1 MTKKKVDK
9 TTELIVSYGTEMID
23 TRFVIKVSIFDNGVN
38 PKSIMIVV
46 RDIIDNG
53 FTIKNFKDM
62 DAATAFLKLLKMAA
76 K

>member
-1 MTKKKVDK
+1 MSKKKDDK

-23 TRFVIKVSIFDNGVN
+23 TRFQVKVSVFDNGVD

-46 RDIIDNG
+46 RDLIDNG
-53 FTIKNFKDM
+53 FTIKTFKDM
-62 DAATAFLKLLKMAA
+62 DAASSFLKLLKTAA